1 VQDPSA
7 GTSRRQEIT
16 VGDSSWTFLL
26 VGSFAAVGAAMAI
39 GTMAALWQYR
49 RSGTMPGS
57 DEPVELSPARLR
69 VLQLRIV
76 VGLVLTAM
84 GLQALRRVGI
94 L

>member
-1 VQDPSA
+1 M
-7 GTSRRQEIT
+7 
-16 VGDSSWTFLL
+16 GDSSWTFLL
-26 VGSFAAVGAAMAI
+26 VGSFAALGAAMAV

-76 VGLVLTAM
+76 VGLVLAAM
-84 GLQALRRVGI
+84 GVQALRRVGI

>member
-1 VQDPSA
+1 M
-7 GTSRRQEIT
+7 
-16 VGDSSWTFLL
+16 GDSSWTFLL
-26 VGSFAAVGAAMAI
+26 VGSFAAVGAAMAV